1 MLATLGLLV
10 QEQYVFP
17 FFDKVSSK
25 PHSHVSVHFGATSYT
40 LISFRERSDDLTTRY
55 AHASALEKDHSKG

>member
-1 MLATLGLLV
+1 MEMMTLPLQVLREAELKHGRIAMLATLGLLV

-25 PHSHVSVHFGATSYT
+25 TTKSRLCPARHLPHPVSRAV
-40 LISFRERSDDLTTRY
+40 
-55 AHASALEKDHSKG
+55 

>member
-1 MLATLGLLV
+1 MEMMTLPPQVLREAELKHGRIAMLATLGLLV

-25 PHSHVSVHFGATSYT
+25 STKSRPCPARHHPHPM
-40 LISFRERSDDLTTRY
+40 TRVV
-55 AHASALEKDHSKG
+55 